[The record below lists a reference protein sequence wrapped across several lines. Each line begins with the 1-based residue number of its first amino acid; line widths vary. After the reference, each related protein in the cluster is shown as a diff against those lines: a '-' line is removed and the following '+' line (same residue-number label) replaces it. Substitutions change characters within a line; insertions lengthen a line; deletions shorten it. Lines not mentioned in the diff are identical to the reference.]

1 MLWLRDDRDFC
12 RRIVLQSVGISGYTV
27 AKTGVFVTKSCAKP
41 RKGIK
46 IIIFIFLIFSI
57 GVLGFEL
64 S

>member
-1 MLWLRDDRDFC
+1 MIEIFAEESFC
-12 RRIVLQSVGISGYTV
+12 KVLGFPDTLLQNLV
-27 AKTGVFVTKSCAKP
+27 VFVTKSCAKP